1 MALTTIRNFMV
12 TYSAAPLESSTV
24 ARIAPHP
31 LRGLFPTENIFSY
44 KVLAALGL
52 GRAFDR
58 AHREAK
64 ESEEGSLAL
73 FRAAAKESDE
83 FLGGVGYYITEDI
96 IKTLSTDTL
105 IAKISITNDEIIHNS
120 VDVLGGVYAVVIP
133 TVPRHE
139 SISLSSGGV
148 GSPAYFDGVGVSVL
162 PNDYAFYSFAETL
175 YTLAGITLGEFDEH
189 EGTSW
194 KGGNNIA
201 VTLYR
206 SLDEKI
212 HRVNQIV
219 LRKDGDEIVIK
230 EAEANDDGYI
240 SIHAWNEVEKG
251 ENVLSS
257 FVYRAHERFAD
268 KLNEIQNLGNA
279 LAVVGV
285 EEGSAYDEY
294 NNEKF
299 NPSYIEGTPEFIADG
314 VFSDPQLSIE
324 DGISPTEDAAE
335 SADEPEI
342 EPETQSFNDV
352 EWDSEQH
359 EDEPDVTTDVV
370 TSVEEINTPEDL
382 VNFAEYEVTHSEEP
396 EVVSEVNDP
405 TAETVEPFALGAEY
419 LIHEVAVDEP
429 EYVSA
434 PEPLDDSALSFD
446 SDFTIAADAAE
457 NAEDIQWSDV
467 VSGEQPIIDD
477 GYVDYSAES
486 NTAFDDISW
495 DEVAVTVADNDEKP
509 DEKPLRGFLSPN

>member
-1 MALTTIRNFMV
+1 MV

-31 LRGLFPTENIFSY
+31 LRGLFPADNIFSY

-64 ESEEGSLAL
+64 ESDEGSLAL
-73 FRAAAKESDE
+73 FRAATKESDE
-83 FLGGVGYYITEDI
+83 FLSGVGYYITEDI

-175 YTLAGITLGEFDEH
+175 YTLAGITLGEFEEH

-240 SIHAWNEVEKG
+240 SIHAWHEVEKG
-251 ENVLSS
+251 DNVLSS

-299 NPSYIEGTPEFIADG
+299 NPSYLEGTPELVADG
-314 VFSDPQLSIE
+314 VLPESQLSIE
-324 DGISPTEDAAE
+324 DGTSTVEEGAAE
-335 SADEPEI
+335 NIDESDADSEA
-342 EPETQSFNDV
+342 QSFDDV
-352 EWDSEQH
+352 TWESDQQ
-359 EDEPDVTTDVV
+359 EDEPVETTDVV
-370 TSVEEINTPEDL
+370 TSVDEINTPEDL

-419 LIHEVAVDEP
+419 LIHEVAADEP

-434 PEPLDDSALSFD
+434 PEPLGASALSFD
-446 SDFTIAADAAE
+446 SDFSITADAAE

-467 VSGEQPIIDD
+467 VSGDQPTVDD

-495 DEVAVTVADNDEKP
+495 DEVAVTVADSDENP